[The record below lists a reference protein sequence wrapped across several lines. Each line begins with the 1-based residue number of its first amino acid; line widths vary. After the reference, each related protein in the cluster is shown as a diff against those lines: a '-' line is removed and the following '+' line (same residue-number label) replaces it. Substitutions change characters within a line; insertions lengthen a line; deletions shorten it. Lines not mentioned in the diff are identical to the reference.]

1 MKIKLLLVSP
11 LPKKNSFG
19 GIGSWT
25 IRFVKHLQKN
35 ENIDF
40 EVIDNI
46 PVDKKGR
53 DIARTKNIFKKIA
66 FNYRV
71 YKSLKKKIS
80 SLKPNVVHF
89 NSSCTPLAC
98 LRDYVFLKYCF
109 NNKIKTILHC
119 RCNVEY
125 QIGKSK
131 IGNYFFKK
139 NVNLASS
146 VITLN
151 SFSFDFVCKKKKT
164 SAKVFIIPNFIEK
177 TSIIETKEIKP
188 SVTNIVFVGHILKQ
202 KGIGEIINL
211 AEKFSNIHFTLV
223 GGFTEEYSNSGFFP
237 SNIEITGNIPV
248 NLVIK
253 KLDESDLFLSP
264 TYSEGFSNA
273 LLEAMAR
280 GLPVVTTDVGANKD
294 MVENKGGIIVAPN
307 NINELCN
314 ALNDIQSIETRRKMS
329 EWNID
334 KVYKKYT
341 SDVVIKDILDIY
353 FKLL

>member
-1 MKIKLLLVSP
+1 M
-11 LPKKNSFG
+11 
-19 GIGSWT
+19 
-25 IRFVKHLQKN
+25 
-35 ENIDF
+35 
-40 EVIDNI
+40 
-46 PVDKKGR
+46 
-53 DIARTKNIFKKIA
+53 
-66 FNYRV
+66 
-71 YKSLKKKIS
+71 
-80 SLKPNVVHF
+80 
-89 NSSCTPLAC
+89 
-98 LRDYVFLKYCF
+98 
-109 NNKIKTILHC
+109 
-119 RCNVEY
+119 
-125 QIGKSK
+125 
-131 IGNYFFKK
+131 
-139 NVNLASS
+139 
-146 VITLN
+146 
-151 SFSFDFVCKKKKT
+151 
-164 SAKVFIIPNFIEK
+164 
-177 TSIIETKEIKP
+177 
-188 SVTNIVFVGHILKQ
+188 
-202 KGIGEIINL
+202 
-211 AEKFSNIHFTLV
+211 V